1 MCPRSLRVVKPEIRV
16 LGVDDGQF
24 VPHSK
29 TTVLVV
35 GIVFRGGYWLDGVM
49 STKVLVDGLDATQ
62 NIANMV
68 TGSPHFRQLRVIL
81 LNGVTFAGFNVVD
94 IKVLN
99 KLTGLPVIAVTDKK
113 PSLKEVREALK
124 HLPDSEERWNAII
137 DAGKVFAVKTRGGRY
152 RVYAEVAGLSERMAK
167 EILRLTAS
175 RSKIPEALRVAHL
188 VASGINQVCT
198 AEK

>member
-1 MCPRSLRVVKPEIRV
+1 
-16 LGVDDGQF
+16 
-24 VPHSK
+24 
-29 TTVLVV
+29 
-35 GIVFRGGYWLDGVM
+35 M